1 MLRCSKCFWFYNT
14 RCNCFQLQ
22 IFNTYYL
29 INIKIFILYLEELY
43 NIIQSLCKDLPE
55 NLMFKYYAVKSKQ
68 AKEVCYK
75 QYFSE
80 LLLPLA
86 PNILYSD
93 TCKNWQQI
101 RKTWLLEQISKFIF
115 CQRV

>member
-1 MLRCSKCFWFYNT
+1 M
-14 RCNCFQLQ
+14 
-22 IFNTYYL
+22 
-29 INIKIFILYLEELY
+29 YLEELY